1 MTKRTVQ
8 GLFAAILVILVISV
22 IVVGNIVEKRT
33 PSKKHISNGE
43 LLAIYGLGE
52 DDSDGQAAIILQ
64 DSLVEEKALVD
75 NGQVYLEYS
84 FVKANIDDK
93 FYWDNNE
100 NVLIYT
106 TPTDII
112 KADLGSGEYY
122 VSKTKNET
130 DYTIVKVI
138 GSKTYIAMEYIMLY
152 SNVEYSYYENPS
164 RVCIKNE
171 WNVTVNTATLK
182 KGTKI
187 RKSKSIKDDII
198 HSCDSDVEVTII
210 EKGSKW
216 SDIMTEDGFF
226 GYVQNASLTKESE
239 KTLTNDYKAPEYTG
253 ISLGKTVSLAW
264 HMVTSSAANAQLID
278 LVTPAKGLN
287 VIAPTWYRLS
297 DSEGNIDSIA
307 SADYVS
313 RAHMLGLNVWASVDD
328 QAEGVSDSDIFPY
341 TSKRERIIN
350 QLIASA
356 IEYDLDGISLD
367 IEFITA
373 DIADDYIEFV
383 RELSVKCRANGII
396 LSICD
401 KMPEPS
407 NRFMNLKAQG
417 EVVDYVILMG
427 YDEHWGPSSG
437 AGSVASLPWVTAG
450 IQTAVDDVDSQKV
463 ILAVPFYTR
472 IWTENADGQVV
483 ECVTVDM
490 DTAIANLA
498 SKGVES
504 VWVDNFGQY
513 YGEYETGDG
522 NVVRIWIED
531 TRSIEEKLKLISE
544 YEIAGMAAWRLGLE
558 NSDLWNTIIKYTSS

>member
-22 IVVGNIVEKRT
+22 IVVGNIIEKRT

>member
-22 IVVGNIVEKRT
+22 IVVGNIIEKRT

-239 KTLTNDYKAPEYTG
+239 KTLTNDYKAPEYNG

>member
-8 GLFAAILVILVISV
+8 GLFATILVILVISV
-22 IVVGNIVEKRT
+22 IVVGNIIEKRT

-463 ILAVPFYTR
+463 ILAIPFYTR